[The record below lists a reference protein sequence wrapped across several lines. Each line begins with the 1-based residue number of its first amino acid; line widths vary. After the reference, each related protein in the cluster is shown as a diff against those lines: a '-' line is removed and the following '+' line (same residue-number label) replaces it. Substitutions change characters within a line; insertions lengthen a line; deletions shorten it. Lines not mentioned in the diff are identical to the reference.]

1 MCVVSAR
8 HFLCSLKDI
17 SDDALQLYGTRSL
30 SKETQQVFSS
40 DLIDKHMKY
49 LKEKVIC
56 GLSP

>member
-8 HFLCSLKDI
+8 RFLCYI
-17 SDDALQLYGTRSL
+17 SDHALQLYGTRSL